1 MFRFGPFF
9 SLVLARHTELKKC
22 LGWVKRKKEESDQIS
37 PPSPISRARL
47 KKIKSSTCQ
56 GKNGALGESNQK
68 KKKGRRKKKGWK
80 LFVNTKCIPM
90 DIVYILAL
98 EASEK
103 KKKKAAGYHRIWG
116 DERGT
121 ETSQPGNWNP
131 YYIWTVSQGVGG
143 NKKKRK
149 NLSDFIRRPHTEST
163 KNKMNNK

>member
-68 KKKGRRKKKGWK
+68 KKKGRRKKKG
-80 LFVNTKCIPM
+80 
-90 DIVYILAL
+90 
-98 EASEK
+98 
-103 KKKKAAGYHRIWG
+103 
-116 DERGT
+116 
-121 ETSQPGNWNP
+121 
-131 YYIWTVSQGVGG
+131 
-143 NKKKRK
+143 
-149 NLSDFIRRPHTEST
+149 
-163 KNKMNNK
+163 